1 MSTVDETEFS
11 RTSTPFR
18 GFTEDDIE
26 ATNPLTGFMLG
37 DDSEDTVDSE
47 TAADKPTP
55 NSTVKKEASKM
66 AELKELSDI
75 KDEWSKN
82 QDEMKHS
89 LDDVHDTLDSFN
101 EVLDQYAED
110 GDIDTV
116 KTFWTDLCKPKY
128 NTTKAQ
134 INRISSY
141 DTEILEQEGDGNPT
155 SKQVKKPL
163 IEETK

>member
-18 GFTEDDIE
+18 GFTEDDME
-26 ATNPLTGFMLG
+26 ATNPPTVFLLG
-37 DDSEDTVDSE
+37 EDSEYTVDSE
-47 TAADKPTP
+47 VATDKPTS

-82 QDEMKHS
+82 QDAMKQS
-89 LDDVHDTLDSFN
+89 LNAAYDTLDSLN

-141 DTEILEQEGDGNPT
+141 DIEILEQEGDGNPT
-155 SKQVKKPL
+155 RKQVKKPL
-163 IEETK
+163 IEETN